1 MHKYTTR
8 SIVTS
13 PKFKST
19 IMVVTSQ
26 LKINFRL
33 FEIVVVIASFREL
46 FDEDQ
51 EDENDVLSS
60 IILLSDAVSK
70 IFHFIRM
77 FCF

>member
-1 MHKYTTR
+1 
-8 SIVTS
+8 
-13 PKFKST
+13 
-19 IMVVTSQ
+19 MVVTFQ

-33 FEIVVVIASFREL
+33 FEIVTVIASSVEL

-51 EDENDVLSS
+51 EDENNALSS

>member
-1 MHKYTTR
+1 
-8 SIVTS
+8 
-13 PKFKST
+13 
-19 IMVVTSQ
+19 MVVTFQ

-33 FEIVVVIASFREL
+33 FEIVVVIASFLEL